1 MSAREPRGG
10 WNNFE
15 PVSAEDR
22 LLIADLAAD
31 TSVLV
36 DELVER
42 VQSSEYPAGCPA
54 ADWVSAY
61 DDMPVPM
68 DIREVMLAIHQV
80 HSRLLAAS
88 DCLGGLSVVLA
99 SPSSSFSVG
108 VLARGAT
115 EALAKVNRVLTAPS
129 AREVAERNLQLLLLE
144 QKQLGTHGHLVES
157 GGQSI
162 PPEVAKGTV
171 QQAANRFGVTAGPGL
186 TRLTA
191 DLLDRGPDGAGHDGG
206 RGHYSSLSSFAHAE
220 VDSINLFRVNS
231 PTDTLYL
238 PAAYA
243 FEFVG
248 MATLLAGLVGSDYA
262 EVFGVSGDLRQRW
275 DRTLFRVRSE
285 FQASVL
291 G

>member
-1 MSAREPRGG
+1 MSNQVPRGG
-10 WNNFE
+10 WNNFD

-22 LLIADLAAD
+22 LLVAGLAAD
-31 TSVLV
+31 ASVLL

-54 ADWVSAY
+54 ATWVSAY
-61 DDMPVPM
+61 DDMPVPT
-68 DIREVMLAIHQV
+68 DIGEVMLAIHQV
-80 HSRLLAAS
+80 HSRLLAAA
-88 DCLGGLSVVLA
+88 DCLRGLSVVVA
-99 SPSSSFSVG
+99 NRSSSFSVG

-144 QKQLGTHGHLVES
+144 QEQLGKHGHIVES
-157 GGQSI
+157 GGQPI

-171 QQAANRFGVTAGPGL
+171 QRAADRFGVTAGPRL

-191 DLLDRGPDGAGHDGG
+191 DLLDRGPDDARSDHG

-231 PTDTLYL
+231 PTDVLYL

-248 MATLLAGLVGSDYA
+248 VATLLAGLVGSDYA
-262 EVFGVSGDLRQRW
+262 DVFGVRGELRQRW
-275 DRTLFRVRSE
+275 GSTVSRVRAE
-285 FQASVL
+285 FQAAVL